1 MKKCIATCLCLWT
14 SAIFGEAV
22 SDVLCRQL
30 WPFSANLVIQYVV
43 SDAGR
48 DPYGPVTFTASRDGI
63 GLGEIPE
70 AALSGDTVVTHAGL
84 HTAYVDVS
92 KWPAFSSVGRTDA
105 FRVSVEASP
114 QDALYL
120 VVDLTKAV
128 GEDGQVVPV
137 SESAIRRGDWGTW
150 EENLWGLGQGVVW
163 TGVTN
168 EVYKT
173 TKMVFRKVNAGSF
186 RMGPTA
192 ASSAANKKN
201 ASFDVTI
208 AKPFFI
214 AVFET
219 TVRQLEL
226 IYGSNISYLKD
237 EDTLPA
243 NGCSV
248 GRVLRGGLGFV
259 WPADGYQVSADS
271 AIGKFRA
278 KTGLATADISTEA
291 QWEYACRASSTTTWY
306 NNQDSP
312 DPSAKYELPG
322 LSEIAWYRKTTN
334 EGESLKPV
342 GLLKPNAWGLYD
354 MLGNACELCR
364 DWYLQDR
371 TGFGGQDPVG
381 PLATDVGY
389 NSVARGGM
397 SMYSYAA
404 DVDCCE
410 RDSIDWWKAPDAS
423 WIYGFRLVIDAEPFR
438 F

>member
-43 SDAGR
+43 SGAGR
-48 DPYGPVTFTASRDGI
+48 DPYGPVTFTASRDGVD
-63 GLGEIPE
+63 LGEIPE

-128 GEDGQVVPV
+128 GEDGQIVPV

-173 TKMVFRKVNAGSF
+173 TKMVFRKVNAGKF
-186 RMGPTA
+186 RMGPTDVV
-192 ASSAANKKN
+192 SAGNAKN

-208 AKPFFI
+208 TKPFFI

-219 TVRQLEL
+219 TVRQLSL
-226 IYGSNISYLKD
+226 IYGSDISYLKD
-237 EDTLPA
+237 DMTLPA
-243 NGCSV
+243 NGCTV
-248 GRVLRGGLGFV
+248 GRCLRGVNGNV
-259 WPADGYQVSADS
+259 WPTNGYSVEGTSV
-271 AIGKFRA
+271 IGKFRE
-278 KTGLATADISTEA
+278 KTGFATLDLSTEA
-291 QWEYACRASSTTTWY
+291 QWEYACRAGSTTTWY
-306 NNQDSP
+306 NNQNSP
-312 DPSAKYELPG
+312 DVTAQYALTA
-322 LSEIAWYRKTTN
+322 LSEIAWYKQN
-334 EGESLKPV
+334 SGGANLKPV

-354 MLGNACELCR
+354 MLGNVCELCR

-371 TGFGGQDPVG
+371 SAYGGQDPVG

-389 NSVARGGM
+389 DSVARGGM
-397 SMYSYAA
+397 ARYSNAG

-410 RDSIDWWKAPDAS
+410 RDPIDWWKAPQDS
-423 WIYGFRLVIDAEPFR
+423 WMYGFRLVIDAEPFR